1 MYSIF
6 KPKGSTITV
15 KEFKNVMATSG
26 EKLSDDVINEL
37 FKELKLDKEESFNY
51 EEFIRTILTRWSI
64 HKIEFIYSLIL
75 SVIISLLTTID
86 EWFEAASSNWTQ
98 QKGYFPWI

>member
-26 EKLSDDVINEL
+26 EKLNDETLNEL
-37 FKELKLDKEESFNY
+37 FRELKMEKEESFNY
-51 EEFIRTILTRWSI
+51 EEFIRTILTR
-64 HKIEFIYSLIL
+64 
-75 SVIISLLTTID
+75 
-86 EWFEAASSNWTQ
+86 
-98 QKGYFPWI
+98 

>member
-64 HKIEFIYSLIL
+64 YEIEFIYALIL
-75 SVIISLLTTID
+75 FVIISLWWMIWDFFIKFNPTKRLYPLNL
-86 EWFEAASSNWTQ
+86 S
-98 QKGYFPWI
+98 